1 LRENLRRALQ
11 LLAEAGWTVQ
21 NGQLKNA
28 KGERL
33 VIELLDSSEA
43 GSRTHSAFVRNLAK
57 LGIELRMRIV
67 DFALYQQRLDQ
78 FDYDMIVINFQGTHT
93 PGQEY
98 LEIFGSKA
106 ADTEGSGNY
115 AGVKNPAVDT
125 LVRTMVGAQT
135 KAELLP
141 ACRALERVIAHS
153 HYLIPQW
160 NSTHYNVAYSA
171 EKLAKPEA
179 VPPYARAENWL
190 MSTWWSRYPVPLLNL
205 K

>member
-1 LRENLRRALQ
+1 
-11 LLAEAGWTVQ
+11 
-21 NGQLKNA
+21 
-28 KGERL
+28 
-33 VIELLDSSEA
+33 
-43 GSRTHSAFVRNLAK
+43 
-57 LGIELRMRIV
+57 
-67 DFALYQQRLDQ
+67 
-78 FDYDMIVINFQGTHT
+78 
-93 PGQEY
+93 
-98 LEIFGSKA
+98 
-106 ADTEGSGNY
+106 
-115 AGVKNPAVDT
+115 VKNPAVDT